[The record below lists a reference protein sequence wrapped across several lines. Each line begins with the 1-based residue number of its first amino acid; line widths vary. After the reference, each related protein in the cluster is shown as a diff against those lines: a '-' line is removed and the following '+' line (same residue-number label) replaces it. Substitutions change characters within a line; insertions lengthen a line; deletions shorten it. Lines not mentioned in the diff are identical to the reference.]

1 MECRAMKIQDS
12 KSSNLTLSTSLFEE
26 LSEVELEAVSGGA
39 KTTLVDVTLKNV
51 DILNKNEILVAAQAL
66 TVGSTQKAMQ

>member
-1 MECRAMKIQDS
+1 MKIQDS

-39 KTTLVDVTLKNV
+39 LVDINRVDVDVNNNEVVKDVDVAVPVVVLSKKSGNV
-51 DILNKNEILVAAQAL
+51 MQA
-66 TVGSTQKAMQ
+66 

>member
-1 MECRAMKIQDS
+1 MKIQDS

-39 KTTLVDVTLKNV
+39 LVDINRVDVDVNNNEVVKDVNV
-51 DILNKNEILVAAQAL
+51 AVPVVVLSKKSGNVMQA
-66 TVGSTQKAMQ
+66 